1 MNFDESSDRL
11 NEIVKKLE
19 NNSISL
25 EEAFTLYEEGVN
37 ISKDLYKKL
46 NDIKGK
52 VTILDSELN
61 SITSNN
67 DED

>member
-19 NNSISL
+19 NNSVSL

-61 SITSNN
+61 NITSNN